1 MSSPY
6 SEIVRDWPDHLRANF
21 PEDYFHHTAETGST
35 NDDLLALAARGKA
48 RPGEVT
54 LTDYQSKGRG
64 RRGDRWEAEPGRNLL
79 FSIALPLAGNRTHW
93 SRLPHLTAM
102 IVGRAVESILPDT
115 GTEAKW
121 PNDIYIHGKK
131 LAGILVETV
140 MQPAPFAIVGIG
152 LNVNTR
158 PEEFPNSI
166 ADIATS
172 LYSELDCESSRWFV
186 LGLILKGFFETY
198 PDALDDFDEVKAWLE
213 SRSYLQGKMLALRT
227 AAGHLSGTA
236 HGLGPDGELLIK
248 TEDGR
253 VETIIS
259 AEEIFLL

>member
-1 MSSPY
+1 
-6 SEIVRDWPDHLRANF
+6 
-21 PEDYFHHTAETGST
+21 
-35 NDDLLALAARGKA
+35 
-48 RPGEVT
+48 
-54 LTDYQSKGRG
+54 
-64 RRGDRWEAEPGRNLL
+64 
-79 FSIALPLAGNRTHW
+79 
-93 SRLPHLTAM
+93 
-102 IVGRAVESILPDT
+102 
-115 GTEAKW
+115 
-121 PNDIYIHGKK
+121 
-131 LAGILVETV
+131 
-140 MQPAPFAIVGIG
+140 
-152 LNVNTR
+152 VNTR
-158 PEEFPNSI
+158 PEEFPDSI

-259 AEEIFLL
+259 AEEIVLL